1 MASSAQPASPKDKGN
16 SSTRSRNNRAPWET
30 HVHGP
35 ENSQTSQARHAA
47 HAKLGEIL
55 VKNGALRQDQLSHAL
70 EVQKTAGGLIGSV
83 LIELGLI
90 NDQALATGLSEA
102 LGLEFLDL
110 NKMGAIEP
118 DAARMIPEN
127 IARRHALVGI
137 RFVQPPP
144 DSHAATKIVVA
155 MADPS
160 DFTALD
166 SIRTSTGYEPM
177 PAVATRG
184 QIRDALSTA
193 YFESPLT
200 LEQAVGELKD
210 FRIESASDYVDDKDF
225 ARIKNEAGLAPVVRY
240 VNSMLFEAARMRAS
254 DIHVE
259 PQEHDLRVRFRIDGD
274 LRAVA
279 PPPKMLQSAIISR
292 LKIISGLDIAERRL
306 PQDGRVK
313 LRFLGRM
320 IDVRVS
326 TMPTAFGEKVVLR
339 LLDQSATALDL
350 SLLGFDERTVT
361 DMRRIIH
368 SPHGIVLL
376 CGPTGCGKS
385 TTLYSF
391 LRELNTQ
398 DVNIVTVEDPI
409 EYSVAGVNQT
419 HVHPKIGLTFASVLR
434 TMLRQDPDIM
444 MVGEMRDLETLE
456 VGVRA
461 SLTGH
466 LVLSTLHTNTA
477 VSSVTRMV
485 NIGLQPYLIA
495 ATLLAAL
502 SQRRVRKVCLE
513 CRELREPL
521 PTIKEALQRYFM
533 RDVDFKVPAGSGCDH
548 CGHTGYKGRIAV
560 SELFELN
567 DALRE
572 MISHGTEERVIEQ
585 RAREFG
591 MQSLLDS
598 AFRKLEMGLTTVDE
612 VFALGFQKH
621 DEIAAP
627 QEPARVIEEEDVPD
641 IDAKV
646 VDLDKDKIGL

>member
-1 MASSAQPASPKDKGN
+1 MGESRGTNTPGKAAQAGTSARGEA
-16 SSTRSRNNRAPWET
+16 A
-30 HVHGP
+30 HV
-35 ENSQTSQARHAA
+35 NTQLRHAA
-47 HAKLGEIL
+47 HAKLGDIL
-55 VKNGALRQDQLSHAL
+55 VKKGALRPDQLAHAL

-83 LIELGLI
+83 LVELGLV
-90 NDQALATGLSEA
+90 NDQALSESLAEA

-110 NKMGAIEP
+110 NKLGVIEP
-118 DAARMIPEN
+118 DAARIVPEN
-127 IARRHALVGI
+127 IARRHTLVGV
-137 RFVQPPP
+137 RFVQPQP
-144 DSHAATKIVVA
+144 DTRDPTRLVIA

-166 SIRTSTGYEPM
+166 SIRTSTGYVPIA
-177 PAVATRG
+177 AVATRG
-184 QIRDALSTA
+184 QIRDALATA
-193 YFESPLT
+193 YFESPLS
-200 LEQAVGELKD
+200 LEEAVGELKD
-210 FRIESASDYVDDKDF
+210 FRIEASGENVDERDF

-279 PPPKMLQSAIISR
+279 PPPKLLQSAIISR

-350 SLLGFDERTVT
+350 SVLGFDEKTVA

-477 VSSVTRMV
+477 VSAVTRMV
-485 NIGLQPYLIA
+485 NIGLQPYLIS

-502 SQRRVRKVCLE
+502 SQRLVRKVCLE
-513 CRELREPL
+513 CRELREPAQ
-521 PTIKEALQRYFM
+521 TTKEALERYFE
-533 RDVDFKVPAGSGCDH
+533 RDVAFKVPLSKGCER

-567 DALRE
+567 DPLRE
-572 MISHGTEERVIEQ
+572 MISHGTEERAIEK

-598 AFRKLEMGLTTVDE
+598 AFRKLEMGLTSVDE

-621 DEIAAP
+621 DDIQRP
-627 QEPARVIEEEDVPD
+627 QTPAQVIEEEDIPET
-641 IDAKV
+641 DAKL
-646 VDLDKDKIGL
+646 VDLDKDR

>member
-1 MASSAQPASPKDKGN
+1 MKETRGSKDAPPANAGASGRLS
-16 SSTRSRNNRAPWET
+16 
-30 HVHGP
+30 
-35 ENSQTSQARHAA
+35 ENAHSNTQIRHAT

-55 VKNGALRQDQLSHAL
+55 VKRGSLRKDQLDHAL

-83 LIELGLI
+83 LVELGLVG
-90 NDQALATGLSEA
+90 DFVLAEALSEA
-102 LGLEFLDL
+102 LGIEFLDL
-110 NKMGAIEP
+110 NKMGVIEP
-118 DAARMIPEN
+118 DAARMVPEN
-127 IARRHALVGI
+127 IARRHGLIGV
-137 RFVQPPP
+137 RFIQPPP
-144 DSHAATKIVVA
+144 ESRASAKLVVA
-155 MADPS
+155 MSDPS

-166 SIRTSTGYEPM
+166 SIRASTGLEPV

-184 QIRDALSTA
+184 QIRDALTTA
-193 YFESPLT
+193 YFESPLS
-200 LEQAVGELKD
+200 LEEAVGELKD
-210 FRIESASDYVDDKDF
+210 FRIEAGGEMADEKDF
-225 ARIKNEAGLAPVVRY
+225 ARLKNEAGLAPVVRY

-279 PPPKMLQSAIISR
+279 PPPKTLQSAIISR

-326 TMPTAFGEKVVLR
+326 TMPTAYGEKVVLR

-350 SLLGFDERTVT
+350 GALGFDEKTVA
-361 DMRRIIH
+361 DMRRIIRA
-368 SPHGIVLL
+368 PHGIVLL

-409 EYSVAGVNQT
+409 EYTVAGVNQT

-477 VSSVTRMV
+477 VSAVTRMV
-485 NIGLQPYLIA
+485 NMGLQPYLIA
-495 ATLLAAL
+495 ATLVAAL
-502 SQRRVRKVCLE
+502 SQRLVRKVCLE
-513 CRELREPL
+513 CRELREPT
-521 PTIKEALQRYFM
+521 PAVKEALERYFS
-533 RDVDFKVPAGSGCDH
+533 REVDFKVPFTAGCER

-567 DALRE
+567 DPLRE
-572 MISHGTEERVIEQ
+572 LISHGAEERIVEQ
-585 RAREFG
+585 RALDGG
-591 MQSLLDS
+591 MQTLLDS
-598 AFRKLEMGLTTVDE
+598 AFRKLEMGLTSVDE

-621 DEIAAP
+621 EEVPKP
-627 QEPARVIEEEDVPD
+627 QPPAQVIEEEDIPETE
-641 IDAKV
+641 AKL
-646 VDLDKDKIGL
+646 VDLDKERIQ

>member
-1 MASSAQPASPKDKGN
+1 MGESRGANSTGRTAQSGTSARGEAAHANTQL
-16 SSTRSRNNRAPWET
+16 
-30 HVHGP
+30 
-35 ENSQTSQARHAA
+35 RHAA
-47 HAKLGEIL
+47 HAKLGDIL
-55 VKNGALRQDQLSHAL
+55 VKKGALRPDQLAHAL

-83 LIELGLI
+83 LVELGLV
-90 NDQALATGLSEA
+90 NDQALSESLAEA

-110 NKMGAIEP
+110 NKLGVIEP
-118 DAARMIPEN
+118 DAARIVPEN
-127 IARRHALVGI
+127 IARRHTLVGV
-137 RFVQPPP
+137 RFVQPLP
-144 DSHAATKIVVA
+144 DTRDPTRLVVA

-166 SIRTSTGYEPM
+166 SIRASTGYVPIA
-177 PAVATRG
+177 AVATRG
-184 QIRDALSTA
+184 QIRDALATA
-193 YFESPLT
+193 YFESPLS
-200 LEQAVGELKD
+200 LEEAVGELKD
-210 FRIESASDYVDDKDF
+210 FRIEASGENVDERDF

-279 PPPKMLQSAIISR
+279 PPPKLLQSAIISR

-350 SLLGFDERTVT
+350 SVLGFDEKTVT

-477 VSSVTRMV
+477 VSAVTRMV
-485 NIGLQPYLIA
+485 NIGLQPYLIS

-502 SQRRVRKVCLE
+502 SQRLVRKVCLD
-513 CRELREPL
+513 CRELREPA
-521 PTIKEALQRYFM
+521 PTTKEALERYFE
-533 RDVDFKVPAGSGCDH
+533 RDVAFKVPFSKGCDH

-567 DALRE
+567 DPLRE
-572 MISHGTEERVIEQ
+572 MISHGTEERAIEQ

-598 AFRKLEMGLTTVDE
+598 AFRKLEMGLTSVDE

-621 DEIAAP
+621 DDIQKP
-627 QEPARVIEEEDVPD
+627 PTPAQVIEEEDIPET
-641 IDAKV
+641 DAKL
-646 VDLDKDKIGL
+646 VDLDKDR

>member
-1 MASSAQPASPKDKGN
+1 MKESGGASAGASPSASG
-16 SSTRSRNNRAPWET
+16 RSHDAGRGAT
-30 HVHGP
+30 
-35 ENSQTSQARHAA
+35 QARHAA
-47 HAKLGEIL
+47 HTKLGEIL
-55 VKNGALRQDQLSHAL
+55 VRKGALRSDQLDHAL
-70 EVQKTAGGLIGSV
+70 EVQKSAGGLIGSV
-83 LIELGLI
+83 LVELGLVEERPLAE
-90 NDQALATGLSEA
+90 ALAEE
-102 LGLEFLDL
+102 LGIEFLDL
-110 NKMGAIEP
+110 NKLGVIEP
-118 DAARMIPEN
+118 DAARMVPEN
-127 IARRHALVGI
+127 IARRHTLIGV
-137 RFVQPPP
+137 RFIQPSL
-144 DSHAATKIVVA
+144 DSQARPKLVVA

-166 SIRTSTGYEPM
+166 SIRASTGYEPVL
-177 PAVATRG
+177 AVATRS
-184 QIRDALSTA
+184 QIRDALATA
-193 YFESPLT
+193 YFESPLS
-200 LEQAVGELKD
+200 LEEAVGELKD
-210 FRIESASDYVDDKDF
+210 FRIESGGEQMDDKDF
-225 ARIKNEAGLAPVVRY
+225 ARLKSEAGLAPVVRY

-279 PPPKMLQSAIISR
+279 PPPKTLQSAIISR

-350 SLLGFDERTVT
+350 GALGFDEKTVA

-409 EYSVAGVNQT
+409 EYTVAGVNQT

-477 VSSVTRMV
+477 VSSITRMV
-485 NIGLQPYLIA
+485 NMGLQPYLIA

-502 SQRRVRKVCLE
+502 SQRLVRKVCTE
-513 CRELREPL
+513 CRELREP
-521 PTIKEALQRYFM
+521 TAAVKEALERYFS
-533 RDVDFKVPAGSGCDH
+533 RGVAFKVPYMPGCDH
-548 CGHTGYKGRIAV
+548 CGHTGYKGRVAV
-560 SELFELN
+560 SELFELT
-567 DALRE
+567 DPLRE
-572 MISHGTEERVIEQ
+572 LISHGAEERLIEQ
-585 RAREFG
+585 RARDGG
-591 MQSLLDS
+591 MQTLLDS
-598 AFRKLEMGLTTVDE
+598 AFRKLEMGLTSVDE
-612 VFALGFQKH
+612 VFSLGFQKH
-621 DEIAAP
+621 DEVPKPQAP
-627 QEPARVIEEEDVPD
+627 AQIIEEEDIPETE
-641 IDAKV
+641 ARL
-646 VDLDKDKIGL
+646 VDLDKDRAQA

>member
-1 MASSAQPASPKDKGN
+1 MGETRGTN
-16 SSTRSRNNRAPWET
+16 SSGKSAHASASARGET
-30 HVHGP
+30 AHG
-35 ENSQTSQARHAA
+35 NTQLRHAA
-47 HAKLGEIL
+47 HAKLGDIL
-55 VKNGALRQDQLSHAL
+55 VKKGALRPDQLAHAL

-83 LIELGLI
+83 LIELGLVT
-90 NDQALATGLSEA
+90 DQALSEGLAET

-110 NKMGAIEP
+110 NKLGVIEP
-118 DAARMIPEN
+118 DAARMVPEN
-127 IARRHALVGI
+127 IARRHTLVGV
-137 RFVQPPP
+137 RFVQPQPETRDP
-144 DSHAATKIVVA
+144 TRLVVA

-166 SIRTSTGYEPM
+166 SIRTSTGYVPIA
-177 PAVATRG
+177 AVATRG
-184 QIRDALSTA
+184 QIRDALATA
-193 YFESPLT
+193 YFESPLS
-200 LEQAVGELKD
+200 LEEAVGELKD
-210 FRIESASDYVDDKDF
+210 FRIEASGESVDERDF

-350 SLLGFDERTVT
+350 SVLGFDEKTVT

-477 VSSVTRMV
+477 VSAVTRMV
-485 NIGLQPYLIA
+485 NIGLQPYLIS

-502 SQRRVRKVCLE
+502 SQRLVRKVCLE
-513 CRELREPL
+513 CRELREPAQ
-521 PTIKEALQRYFM
+521 TAKEALERYFE
-533 RDVDFKVPAGSGCDH
+533 REVEFKVPYCKGCDH

-567 DALRE
+567 DPLRE
-572 MISHGTEERVIEQ
+572 MISHGTEERAIEQ

-598 AFRKLEMGLTTVDE
+598 AFRKLEMGLTSVDE

-621 DEIAAP
+621 DDIPKPQAP
-627 QEPARVIEEEDVPD
+627 TQVIEEEDIPET
-641 IDAKV
+641 DAKL
-646 VDLDKDKIGL
+646 VDLDKDR

>member
-1 MASSAQPASPKDKGN
+1 MPQPATTPN
-16 SSTRSRNNRAPWET
+16 SSGRHGQNAAGSLDKPIHGNTQLRHAT
-30 HVHGP
+30 HV
-35 ENSQTSQARHAA
+35 
-47 HAKLGEIL
+47 KLGEIL
-55 VKNGALRQDQLSHAL
+55 VKKGVLRPDQLSHAL

-90 NDQALATGLSEA
+90 NDQALAAALSEA
-102 LGLEFLDL
+102 LGIEFLDL
-110 NKMGAIEP
+110 NKLGAVEP

-127 IARRHALVGI
+127 IARRHGLIGV
-137 RFVQPPP
+137 RFIQPPP
-144 DSHAATKIVVA
+144 DTRTPARIVVA
-155 MADPS
+155 MSDPS

-166 SIRTSTGYEPM
+166 SIRTSTGLEPVT
-177 PAVATRG
+177 AVATRG

-193 YFESPLT
+193 YFESPLS
-200 LEQAVGELKD
+200 LEEAVGELKD
-210 FRIESASDYVDDKDF
+210 FRIEVGGEQMDDKDF
-225 ARIKNEAGLAPVVRY
+225 ARLKSEAGLAPVVRY

-279 PPPKMLQSAIISR
+279 PPPKALQSAIVSR

-350 SLLGFDERTVT
+350 AVLGFDEKTVS
-361 DMRRIIH
+361 DMRRLIH

-409 EYSVAGVNQT
+409 EYTVAGVNQT

-477 VSSVTRMV
+477 VSAVTRMV
-485 NIGLQPYLIA
+485 NMGLQPYLIA

-502 SQRRVRKVCLE
+502 SQRLVRRVCAD
-513 CRELREPL
+513 CRELREPT
-521 PTIKEALQRYFM
+521 PAIREALERYFS
-533 RDVDFKVPAGSGCDH
+533 RAVSFPVALPRGCDN
-548 CGHTGYKGRIAV
+548 CGHTGYKGRVAV
-560 SELFELN
+560 SELFEL
-567 DALRE
+567 DDPLRE
-572 MISHGTEERVIEQ
+572 LISHGAEERLIEQ
-585 RAREFG
+585 RAREGG
-591 MQSLLDS
+591 MQMLLDS
-598 AFRKLEMGLTTVDE
+598 AFRKLEMGLTSVDE

-621 DEIAAP
+621 DEVKRP
-627 QEPARVIEEEDVPD
+627 VQPARVIEEDD
-641 IDAKV
+641 IPEAEARI
-646 VDLDKDKIGL
+646 VDLDADRA

>member
-1 MASSAQPASPKDKGN
+1 MPQPATTPN
-16 SSTRSRNNRAPWET
+16 SSGRQSQSGAGSPDKAT
-30 HVHGP
+30 HSNTQV
-35 ENSQTSQARHAA
+35 RHAA
-47 HAKLGEIL
+47 HVKLGEIL
-55 VKNGALRQDQLSHAL
+55 VKKGVLRPDQLAHAL
-70 EVQKTAGGLIGSV
+70 EVQKSAGGLIGSV

-90 NDQALATGLSEA
+90 NDQALAASLSEA

-110 NKMGAIEP
+110 NKLGVVEP

-127 IARRHALVGI
+127 IARRHGLIGV
-137 RFVQPPP
+137 RFIHSP
-144 DSHAATKIVVA
+144 DTRTQARIVVA
-155 MADPS
+155 MSDPS

-166 SIRTSTGYEPM
+166 SIRTSTGLEPVA
-177 PAVATRG
+177 AVATRG

-193 YFESPLT
+193 YFESPLS
-200 LEQAVGELKD
+200 LEEAVGELKD
-210 FRIESASDYVDDKDF
+210 FRIEVGGEQMDDKDF
-225 ARIKNEAGLAPVVRY
+225 ARLKSEAGLAPVVRY

-279 PPPKMLQSAIISR
+279 PPPKALQSAIVSR

-350 SLLGFDERTVT
+350 AVLGFDEKTVA
-361 DMRRIIH
+361 DMRRLIH

-409 EYSVAGVNQT
+409 EYTVAGVNQT

-477 VSSVTRMV
+477 VSAVTRMV
-485 NIGLQPYLIA
+485 NMGLQPYLIA

-502 SQRRVRKVCLE
+502 SQRLVRKVCAD
-513 CRELREPL
+513 CRELREPT
-521 PTIKEALQRYFM
+521 PAIREALERYFS
-533 RDVDFKVPAGSGCDH
+533 RAVSFPVALPRGCDN
-548 CGHTGYKGRIAV
+548 CGHTGYKGRVAV
-560 SELFELN
+560 SELFEL
-567 DALRE
+567 DDPMRE
-572 MISHGTEERVIEQ
+572 LISHGAEERLIEQ
-585 RAREFG
+585 RAREAG
-591 MQSLLDS
+591 MQMLLDS
-598 AFRKLEMGLTTVDE
+598 AFRKLEMGLTSVDE

-621 DEIAAP
+621 DEVKRPA
-627 QEPARVIEEEDVPD
+627 QPARIIEEDD
-641 IDAKV
+641 IPEAEARI
-646 VDLDKDKIGL
+646 VDLDADKA